1 MDTTKVWDYRV
12 FRKITEDGLDEW
24 YSIQEV
30 YYDECDI
37 EHMDSIKV
45 VVDNEISN

>member
-1 MDTTKVWDYRV
+1 MNNKVWDYRV
-12 FRKITEDGLDEW
+12 VRRESEDGSDELL
-24 YSIQEV
+24 SVQEV

-45 VVDNEISN
+45 IVEDEIQN